1 MSRKANVFL
10 LSLVAEKKN
19 SSDFGKLFLQPNDP
33 FNEKKI
39 DRMFWPFVVPRLLV
53 VATGPAFMY
62 M

>member
-1 MSRKANVFL
+1 MYSYLAL
-10 LSLVAEKKN
+10 WPKN
-19 SSDFGKLFLQPNDP
+19 PSSDLGKLFWQPNDP
-33 FNEKKI
+33 SNEKKI